1 MKMID
6 HNHFICHL
14 ILGTFTEYP
23 SIRTMLIIIYN
34 VYLTLKQNFYY
45 RHSTL
50 RDRLIISN
58 KTKK

>member
-1 MKMID
+1 
-6 HNHFICHL
+6 
-14 ILGTFTEYP
+14 
-23 SIRTMLIIIYN
+23 MLIIIYN

-58 KTKK
+58 KTKNNVYPARIQGFYGFAVLP

>member
-1 MKMID
+1 
-6 HNHFICHL
+6 
-14 ILGTFTEYP
+14 
-23 SIRTMLIIIYN
+23 MLIIIYN

-58 KTKK
+58 KTKIMFIQHEYKVSTVLQFYLKTPI